1 MNTTSTARLFR
12 FGGILHQTYQDIA
25 PQLSALEDH
34 LNALA
39 STAEFTALL
48 EQVYFIPIIVPD
60 GQRMEHEERLSYNA
74 DAKKL
79 LIQKQLAPDSDLQL
93 ALLEGVKEVAATDKR
108 LASLVGWLEEVGG

>member
-1 MNTTSTARLFR
+1 MHTTSTVRLFR

-48 EQVYFIPIIVPD
+48 EQVYFIPIIVPE
-60 GQRMEHEERLSYNA
+60 GQLMEHEERLSYDD

-79 LIQKQLAPDSDLQL
+79 LIQKQLAPDSDLRL
-93 ALLEGVKEVAATDKR
+93 ALLEGVKEVVATDAR
-108 LASLVGWLEEVGG
+108 LASLVGWLEEVG

>member
-34 LNALA
+34 LNALIP
-39 STAEFTALL
+39 TAEEFTAVL

-60 GQRMEHEERLSYNA
+60 GQRMEHEERLSYDA
-74 DAKKL
+74 DAKNYSSKNNWH
-79 LIQKQLAPDSDLQL
+79 LIAIFN
-93 ALLEGVKEVAATDKR
+93 
-108 LASLVGWLEEVGG
+108 

>member
-1 MNTTSTARLFR
+1 MNTTSTVRLFR

-60 GQRMEHEERLSYNA
+60 GQLMEHEERLSYDD

-79 LIQKQLAPDSDLQL
+79 LIQKQLAPDSDLRL
-93 ALLEGVKEVAATDKR
+93 ALLEGVKEVAATDAR
-108 LASLVGWLEEVGG
+108 LASLVGWLEEVEG